1 MTMDSWAYILM
12 AGAGDVRYEY
22 SPYAT
27 ELSQWSKK
35 FPLPARM
42 LPVYTSGTPSITDI
56 WWDTQWDEA
65 TKTLVLPLVP
75 MVTSGS

>member
-1 MTMDSWAYILM
+1 M